1 MTAMNSPAPTPLTP
15 AQYQDETEAV
25 LAAVES
31 QLDRWL
37 EEDVVDVDA
46 ARTGGLLELSFPDR
60 SKIVINTQPP
70 LHELWLA
77 SRSGGY
83 HFQFVDGVWRDTR
96 DGQDFFAKL
105 SACASEQAA
114 RPLVFTARD

>member
-1 MTAMNSPAPTPLTP
+1 MNSPAPTPLTP